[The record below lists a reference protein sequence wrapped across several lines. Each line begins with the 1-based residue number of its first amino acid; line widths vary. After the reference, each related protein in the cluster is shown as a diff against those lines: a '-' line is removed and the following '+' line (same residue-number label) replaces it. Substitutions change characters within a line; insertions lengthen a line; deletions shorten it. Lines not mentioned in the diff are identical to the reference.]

1 MNNIA
6 ILGLGYVGLPLA
18 IEFSKKFHNVVGFDI
33 DEILI
38 SDLKLGNDSKKI
50 FGENSFKR
58 NEKLTFTSNP
68 VDISNCNYFIVTVPT
83 PVDEFNTPN
92 LNPIKSASELIGKR
106 LKFGDIV
113 IYESTVYPG
122 CTEEFCVPILEA
134 NSGLKH
140 NIDFYTGYSPER
152 INPGDRERELKDIV
166 KITSGSTPEAASL
179 VDKLYKEII
188 LAGTYKVSSIKV
200 AEASKVIENTQR
212 DVNIALI
219 NELASIF
226 GILGINTNEVL
237 DAAATK
243 WNFHK
248 YTPGLVGG
256 HCIGVDPYYLIHKA
270 QEVGYEPKFLI
281 SARMVNDSFAI
292 NIAKEIIKKMIL
304 KGLNIKESKIGV
316 LGITFKEDC
325 SDIRNSKVLSLINY
339 LIEWGANI
347 SVSDPHAL
355 KLEVKDKHNI
365 DIKDLD
371 EISEVDV
378 LIVAVAHKEY
388 KNLNLNNI
396 KKRFKSENNLLVDI
410 KSIIN
415 KNDCQKKQIDIYQ
428 I

>member
-18 IEFSKKFHNVVGFDI
+18 IEFSKKFSNVMGFDI
-33 DEILI
+33 NEILI
-38 SDLKLGNDSKKI
+38 SDLELGIDSKRI
-50 FGENSFKR
+50 FGENSFKKHK
-58 NEKLTFTSNP
+58 NLTFTSNP
-68 VDISNCNYFIVTVPT
+68 LDINNCNYFIVTVPT
-83 PVDEFNTPN
+83 PVDEFNRPN
-92 LNPIKSASELIGKR
+92 LNPIKNASELIGKR

-152 INPGDRERELKDIV
+152 INPGDKERGLKDIV

-179 VDKLYKEII
+179 VDQLYKEII
-188 LAGTYKVSSIKV
+188 VAGTHKVSSIKV
-200 AEASKVIENTQR
+200 AEASKIIENAQR

-237 DAAATK
+237 DAASTK

-270 QEVGYEPKFLI
+270 QGVGYEPKFLI
-281 SARMVNDSFAI
+281 SARMVNDNFAI
-292 NIAKEIIKKMIL
+292 NIAKEIIKKMIN

-316 LGITFKEDC
+316 MGITFKEDC
-325 SDIRNSKVLSLINY
+325 CDIRNSKVLNLINY
-339 LIEWGANI
+339 LMEWGANI
-347 SVSDPHAL
+347 CVSDPHAL
-355 KLEVKDKHNI
+355 KLEVKEAHNI

-378 LIVAVAHKEY
+378 LVVAVAHEEY
-388 KNLNLNNI
+388 KNLDITNI
-396 KKRFKSENNLLVDI
+396 KNRFKSKNNLLVDI
-410 KSIIN
+410 KSIYN
-415 KNDCQKKQIDIYQ
+415 KNNCLKNQIDIYQ